1 MIRKVPAL
9 IFIFLIFNAH
19 YTQILSNYAIEFFE
33 LYITEQGVSGFK
45 TGATLRL
52 LLYEYIFFITFII
65 FSSYLSPKNKMI
77 DTFNKRKNYINKNY
91 NKAIPIVF
99 TVLFLLI
106 LNVLASREIPL
117 FSHNATRFN
126 FWSEYARIP
135 VLASMFGTLSVFIPI
150 YFGIYYYEQQTN
162 PVQRATYKINT
173 LVVVCIY
180 IFYLVLVGQK
190 AGGLVIGAY
199 LYIVFY
205 VFKAILSDEQIV
217 TKTMIF
223 RMVPLVILIGIL
235 VAVYYRNSGLGDY
248 FDGNILYAILYRIF
262 GLQGHIWWGTD
273 YNYFY
278 LNESG
283 DLSGLING
291 MQTLMLHV
299 SGDIGQSFIDEN
311 IRFANANPALL
322 LYSFGFYLG
331 MLAQTISAVILA
343 FIVCIIINN
352 ILSKKYILALISTQI
367 LFWLN
372 SFYVNGDLS
381 VFYSGKMV
389 VAIIVYILLSSEIL
403 LLKKRQKVAV

>member
-45 TGATLRL
+45 TGSTLRL

-65 FSSYLSPKNKMI
+65 FSSYLFPKNKMI
-77 DTFNKRKNYINKNY
+77 DTFNKRKIYINKNY
-91 NKAIPIVF
+91 NKLIPIVF
-99 TVLFLLI
+99 TVLFILI

-135 VLASMFGTLSVFIPI
+135 ALASMFGTLSVFIPI
-150 YFGIYYYEQQTN
+150 YFGIYYYEQKIN
-162 PVQRATYKINT
+162 PIQRTTYRINT
-173 LVVVCIY
+173 LVVVCVY

-199 LYIVFY
+199 LYMVFH
-205 VFKAILSDEQIV
+205 VFKAVLSAEQIV
-217 TKTMIF
+217 TKNMVF
-223 RMVPLVILIGIL
+223 RMAPLIILIGIL
-235 VAVYYRNSGLGDY
+235 VAVYYGNSGLGDY
-248 FDGNILYAILYRIF
+248 FDGNILYAVLYRIF

-278 LNESG
+278 LNERG

-322 LYSFGFYLG
+322 LYSLGFYFG
-331 MLAQTISAVILA
+331 MLAQIISAVILA

-352 ILSKKYILALISTQI
+352 IISKKYILALISTQI

-389 VAIIVYILLSSEIL
+389 VALIVYILLSSEIL